1 MARMKSML
9 ISRMRFLPV
18 FAFFLA
24 LAGAGCTSFNGS
36 RVDTPSVDKT
46 AAIQEAEAI
55 QFIPGDTFEVRQTVL
70 GFGAFIPDLLKSEEG
85 VRTVTVKRF
94 APTHG
99 AELDWKLVVKSETES
114 SKRLRASYEEE
125 QRRNPDV
132 ILPPPTIATEQVT
145 VFGQLLGISLRVPH
159 TAFLPAYWPEGTHDM
174 VGEKTAIWLSD
185 DAYME
190 LSKTGRTILNLGVF
204 DDALNQ
210 AVKNVSELKDAL
222 ATLRQQASDEEAFK
236 DLTELYADE
245 ELIEWRLKVNGEEK
259 KVSAIRARNWFGEV
273 IVLNNRQNP
282 MILKVTL
289 NPLAA
294 GMDAASGN
302 GESVMS
308 RLFGYEVD
316 NIVLKRP

>member
-1 MARMKSML
+1 M
-9 ISRMRFLPV
+9 
-18 FAFFLA
+18 
-24 LAGAGCTSFNGS
+24 
-36 RVDTPSVDKT
+36 
-46 AAIQEAEAI
+46 
-55 QFIPGDTFEVRQTVL
+55 
-70 GFGAFIPDLLKSEEG
+70 
-85 VRTVTVKRF
+85 
-94 APTHG
+94 
-99 AELDWKLVVKSETES
+99 
-114 SKRLRASYEEE
+114 
-125 QRRNPDV
+125 
-132 ILPPPTIATEQVT
+132 
-145 VFGQLLGISLRVPH
+145 
-159 TAFLPAYWPEGTHDM
+159 
-174 VGEKTAIWLSD
+174 
-185 DAYME
+185 
-190 LSKTGRTILNLGVF
+190 
-204 DDALNQ
+204 
-210 AVKNVSELKDAL
+210 
-222 ATLRQQASDEEAFK
+222 RQQASDEEAFK

>member
-1 MARMKSML
+1 MPITRVRLLAVLGLS
-9 ISRMRFLPV
+9 
-18 FAFFLA
+18 LA
-24 LAGAGCTSFNGS
+24 LAGAGCAWFKGA
-36 RVDTPSVDKT
+36 DIPAAPVDKT
-46 AAIQEAEAI
+46 AALKAAEEI
-55 QFIPGDTFEVRQTVL
+55 QFIAGDTFEIRQTVL

-85 VRTVTVKRF
+85 VRTVTIKRF
-94 APTHG
+94 APTHA
-99 AELDWKLVVKSETES
+99 AELDWQLVVTRETES
-114 SKRLRASYEEE
+114 SKQLRASYEEE
-125 QRRNPDV
+125 LRRNPDT
-132 ILPPPTIATEQVT
+132 ILPPPTTATERLT
-145 VFGQLLGISLRVPH
+145 VFGQLLGINLRAPH
-159 TAFLPAYWPEGTHDM
+159 TTFLPAYWPEGTHDM

-190 LSKTGRTILNLGVF
+190 LSKTNRTILNLGVF

-210 AVKNVSELKDAL
+210 AVKNVVELKDAL
-222 ATLRQQASDEEAFK
+222 ATLRRQASEEEAFK
-236 DLTELYADE
+236 DLTELSAE
-245 ELIEWRLKVNGEEK
+245 PERIEWPLTVNGEEK
-259 KVSAIRARNWFGEV
+259 MVSAIRARNWFGEV

-308 RLFGYEVD
+308 RLFGYEVN